1 MLLLDLFYDNR
12 VKFCLLTIE
21 YNEGYDYNQ
30 LHTIFLTCTDLLEC
44 NLG

>member
-21 YNEGYDYNQ
+21 YNEGYESTF
-30 LHTIFLTCTDLLEC
+30 HATIINYIQFF
-44 NLG
+44 